1 MRKAL
6 LVVIVLAAGVIAA
19 YWLEHLGGR
28 VDIQVGATSITTS
41 FGIALLILLA
51 AIAALLV
58 IFAIIGALLRWPE
71 RERWKRTARRRAE
84 GDAAVTRA
92 LLALASGTGDVARV
106 EVRRA
111 RAALGDTPQTLLL
124 AAEAERLAGRNGQ
137 AEEAFKALAARPE
150 ARFLG
155 LRGLMR
161 AAMERGDWDE
171 ALRIARE
178 AEAVNPG
185 AAWLREERAQLA
197 LRTRDWRE
205 ALALAPAG
213 SGRAPLALAAAEQE
227 TTAAAATLL
236 EKQAFEADPG
246 FAPGAL
252 AYAARL
258 KAAGNDRQARSVLED
273 AWSRAP
279 NAALAVPYLA
289 GEADPLMRVK
299 AAETLIRRNPGH
311 PESRILL
318 ARTAIDAGLTGRAR
332 NALDS
337 LMRDGKADRR
347 VYLMLS
353 ELEEAEH
360 GNTPDARAA
369 QARWLREAATA
380 TPEPGWR
387 CAHCGTAHEQWKPAC
402 HVCDTVGE
410 IGWALPGASAKVA
423 PAQVSAPRVTGA
435 QVPATAPGVG

>member
-6 LVVIVLAAGVIAA
+6 IVVIVLAAGVIAA
-19 YWLEHLGGR
+19 YWLDHVGGR

-41 FGIALLILLA
+41 FAIALLLLLA
-51 AIAALLV
+51 FIAALLV
-58 IFAIIGALLRWPE
+58 LFAIIGRLRRWPE
-71 RERWKRTARRRAE
+71 RERWRRVARRRAE

-92 LLALASGTGDVARV
+92 LLALASGTGDAARI
-106 EVRRA
+106 EVKRA

-124 AAEAERLAGRNGQ
+124 AAEAERLAGRKAQ
-137 AEEAFKALAARPE
+137 AEEAFRALALRSDAK
-150 ARFLG
+150 FLG
-155 LRGLMR
+155 LRGLLR
-161 AAMERGDWDE
+161 AAMEREDWDE

-178 AEAVNPG
+178 AESVNPG

-213 SGRAPLALAAAEQE
+213 TSRAPLALAAAEQE
-227 TTAAAATLL
+227 TNAAGAMAL

-246 FAPGAL
+246 FTPAAL
-252 AYAARL
+252 AYARRL
-258 KAAGNDRQARSVLED
+258 RGAGQDRQAKSVLED
-273 AWSRAP
+273 AWSRMPHPELAP
-279 NAALAVPYLA
+279 PYLE

-299 AAETLIRRNPGH
+299 AAESLVRRNPSH

-318 ARTAIDAGLTGRAR
+318 ARSAIDAGLTGRAR

-360 GNTPDARAA
+360 GNSPEARAA

-380 TPEPGWR
+380 PAEPGWR
-387 CAHCGTAHEQWKPAC
+387 CGHCGTSHDKWKPAC
-402 HVCDTVGE
+402 QVCDTVGE
-410 IGWALPGASAKVA
+410 ISWGLPGTAAKVA
-423 PAQVSAPRVTGA
+423 TAQPPAQARVTAEGA
-435 QVPATAPGVG
+435 A